1 MPIDEMI
8 LELRFA
14 LEAFED
20 APSDEAFAQIQRE
33 MLRIGGF
40 CEDILE
46 HGER

>member
-20 APSDEAFAQIQRE
+20 APGDEAFAQIQRE
-33 MLRIGGF
+33 MLRIERF
-40 CEDILE
+40 CEDILVE
-46 HGER
+46 VD